1 MQWGTPTAALG
12 FVGMPRAAHSR
23 DSHFTGASNNPSKK
37 ANVGGAR
44 AALPRRDAPS
54 PNAAPARPVPHAAP
68 GAKAG
73 PGAEAASGAEAG
85 PGPTAAP
92 GSKAAPPVASAPVR
106 SFAPSAQA
114 GPGEPPLVQAPR
126 QLPGRVPAERP
137 EVQVRR
143 LPTFAS
149 AVPLRAELLAH
160 RCDYLEEQLKKHG
173 TALCDHDNTVR
184 QLRESV
190 EAEVAQCQGALWL
203 TARVLLPTSEYA
215 TSADDAQWA
224 ARNAEVVQVA
234 PRAERISV
242 AYPMR
247 EVQRADGS
255 RVVLMRRRQADPETA
270 ALSVSWLVVY
280 DGERDAHCVGDYR
293 VV

>member
-1 MQWGTPTAALG
+1 MQWGTQTAALG

-44 AALPRRDAPS
+44 PAPPRRDAP
-54 PNAAPARPVPHAAP
+54 PPARPVPHATP
-68 GAKAG
+68 G
-73 PGAEAASGAEAG
+73 PEA

-92 GSKAAPPVASAPVR
+92 PPVASAPVR
-106 SFAPSAQA
+106 SLVPPVQA
-114 GPGEPPLVQAPR
+114 RLGEPLVQAPEAPPV
-126 QLPGRVPAERP
+126 PGRVPAERP
-137 EVQVRR
+137 EVEVRR
-143 LPTFAS
+143 LPTYAS
-149 AVPLRAELLAH
+149 AAPLRAELLAH
-160 RCDYLEEQLKKHG
+160 RCDFLEEQLKKHG

-203 TARVLLPTSEYA
+203 SARVLLPTSEYA

-247 EVQRADGS
+247 EVQRTNGS

-270 ALSVSWLVVY
+270 ELSVSWLAVY

-293 VV
+293 VT